1 MADARGN
8 STHAPGGAD
17 LLAVGFGMA
26 VAMWALGYVGRLPGV
41 SAPGPLLAAG
51 FLAILVAGGNLI
63 GRTTHRG
70 ALGGALAGAL
80 TAALNLLVVLS
91 LVRSDTTPHA
101 PFSLASIPATV
112 LGTALV
118 TAAAAAWGARAP
130 SPTTPNW
137 TGRLAVVAA
146 AATLLLIGAGGLVT
160 GREAGLSV
168 PDWPASFGSNMFLYP
183 LARMTGNIYYEHT
196 HRLYGALVG
205 LTTFALAI
213 HLWRVDSRRWLR
225 ALALAAVVGV
235 VAQGSLGGLRV
246 TLANAGDGVHT
257 ALAHHETTIS
267 AALRVAHGVLG
278 QVFFGVIVLIAGA
291 TSTAWG
297 AAKGAVVASLDRS
310 LSLALV
316 YALVGQLL
324 LGALLRHLAVDAI
337 YHIAA
342 AGVVTLVALF
352 AGTRAW
358 ALHRS
363 PPLRASGVAVLLLVT
378 FQVLLGVGAWVAVSL
393 SPPHDPTTFDALI
406 TTAHQTNG
414 AALLAGA
421 VLVAAF
427 THLPHAVPAHAPA
440 ATA

>member
-17 LLAVGFGMA
+17 LLAVGFGMS

-41 SAPGPLLAAG
+41 EAPGPLLAVG
-51 FLAILVAGGNLI
+51 FVAVLVAGGHLI
-63 GRTTHRG
+63 GRATRRG

-80 TAALNLLVVLS
+80 TATLNLLVVLS

-118 TAAAAAWGARAP
+118 TAAAAAWGARTP
-130 SPTTPNW
+130 SPSTPNW
-137 TGRLAVVAA
+137 TGRFAGVAA

-196 HRLYGALVG
+196 HRLYGSLVG

-246 TLANAGDGVHT
+246 TLADAGGGVHT

-267 AALRVAHGVLG
+267 ATLRVAHGVLG
-278 QVFFGVIVLIAGA
+278 QVFFGVIVLLAAA
-291 TSTAWG
+291 TSRAWR
-297 AAKGAVVASLDRS
+297 AAPGVVASLDRS
-310 LSLALV
+310 LALALV

-337 YHIAA
+337 YHIGA
-342 AGVVTLVALF
+342 AGVVTLLALF

-358 ALHRS
+358 ALHTS

-378 FQVLLGVGAWVAVSL
+378 LQVLLGVGAWVAVSL

-427 THLPHAVPAHAPA
+427 THLPQAVPTQAPA
-440 ATA
+440 ALA